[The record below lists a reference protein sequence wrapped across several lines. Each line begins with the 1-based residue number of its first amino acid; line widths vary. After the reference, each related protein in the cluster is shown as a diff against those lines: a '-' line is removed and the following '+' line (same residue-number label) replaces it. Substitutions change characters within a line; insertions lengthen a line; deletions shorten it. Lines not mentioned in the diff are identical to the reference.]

1 MKPETETLLLVIG
14 TLLGFCLIPTIL
26 IVLHAYLLA
35 ILFIALL
42 VANILLF
49 TYYGYIEL
57 LPLIRQKHLQDKEL
71 ENRFHGDPNK
81 IKFYKGFMKFFSGSL
96 DQKGLQRWFEKHP
109 TTTIKK

>member
-14 TLLGFCLIPTIL
+14 TLLGFFLIPTIL

-35 ILFIALL
+35 ILFIGLL
-42 VANILLF
+42 VANIVLLV
-49 TYYGYIEL
+49 YYGYIEL
-57 LPLIRQKHLQDKEL
+57 LPVIRQKHSRDEEL

-96 DQKGLQRWFEKHP
+96 DQKGLQHWFENHP
-109 TTTIKK
+109 TKIKK